1 MWLLPTHARPD
12 NLRTVLAACVE
23 TGMSTPG
30 VIHVNAGPQQDAY
43 RDIAVPANWTV
54 VYGESDM
61 TLGDVMRWFYAT
73 HPGLAWYGII
83 TDDQVP
89 VTPGWDATL
98 VERAGTTRIVS
109 SNDGWQA
116 PQRMHGAA
124 VFGGD
129 VVRAMG
135 YLVPE
140 GFQHQFI
147 DDVWETVGRDTGIW
161 DPVAAMDVL
170 VEHRHPIKVGEE
182 MDATY
187 RANFAKQEADARRF
201 QAWHTFERGRAV
213 SALAPLSPPSNNR
226 QVNLQGKRVS
236 IGTPCY
242 GGQFTE
248 AYMHSM
254 MATIPVLLEYGVGF
268 EFFTIPNQ
276 SLVHRA
282 RNQIIERF
290 LASDTDFL
298 WFIDADMGWKPDAL
312 LRLMASGKDVV
323 AVAGPRKQEPVSFC
337 VNLDG
342 PPAKACPETGLL
354 EAAEVGSGCM
364 LISREAAQKMWD
376 AYQDRRYFCQVTG
389 KWFVNLFENTIE
401 DYREYSEDYT
411 FCRRWRAQ
419 GGKVYVDPH
428 SGLDHVGGKTFTGK
442 YGEWLAAAA
451 QAEADHRKQ
460 QQAAE

>member
-30 VIHVNAGPQQDAY
+30 LIHVNAGPAQDAY

-54 VYGESDM
+54 VYGERDM

-73 HPGLAWYGII
+73 HPDLPWYGII

-89 VTPGWDATL
+89 VTPGWDAKL
-98 VERAGTTRIVS
+98 VAQAEGSRIVS
-109 SNDGWQA
+109 SDDGWQA

-124 VFGGD
+124 VLGGD
-129 VVRAMG
+129 FVRAMG
-135 YLVPE
+135 GLVPE

-147 DDVWETVGRDTGIW
+147 DNVWERLGRDSGLW
-161 DPVAAMDVL
+161 FVDMSVL
-170 VEHRHPIKVGEE
+170 VEHRHPLKAGKP

-187 RANFAKQEADARRF
+187 EANFARQQDDARRY
-201 QAWHTFERGRAV
+201 QAWETFERQRAV
-213 SALAPLSPPSNNR
+213 TALAPLMGAGRNR
-226 QVNLQGKRVS
+226 PVTLAGKKLS

-254 MATIPVLLEYGVGF
+254 MSTVPVLIEYGVGY

-290 LASDTDFL
+290 LRSDTDWL
-298 WFIDADMGWKPDAL
+298 VFIDADMGWKPDAL

-323 AVAGPRKQEPVSFC
+323 AVAGPRKQEPVTFC

-342 PPAKACPETGLL
+342 PPAKACPDTNLL
-354 EAAEVGSGCM
+354 EAAEVGSGFM
-364 LISREAAQKMWD
+364 LISRAAAQKMWD
-376 AYQDRRYFCQVTG
+376 SYQDRRYFCQVTG

-411 FCRRWRAQ
+411 FCRRWRAL
-419 GGKVYVDPH
+419 GGKVYVDPF
-428 SGLDHVGGKTFTGK
+428 SALDHVGGKTFTGK
-442 YGEWLAAAA
+442 YGDWLAEQAAAA
-451 QAEADHRKQ
+451 RDQ